1 MTTKTTARRGR
12 GEGTRPVRR
21 PDGRWQAR
29 VRLKGGRRKS
39 VYGATSAECA
49 RKLRAVVRVLDGD
62 KLPIGDKLTFGAFV
76 KTWLDGKKRTLA
88 PRSHKRYSELLHRHA
103 VPALGRISLSKLEA
117 TDIDNVL
124 IAKSATLSPRTVHH
138 LRAAIRAVLTS
149 ALTKKLVVVNEA
161 TLTYAVRVD
170 TEPVRATEPEEA
182 AAIIDAVRGDRS
194 EALYVTAL
202 YSGCR
207 LGELSAL
214 TWRDV
219 DLDGGM
225 MTIRR
230 SLGLGRDPKGEPI
243 FTPPKK
249 SVRTIWIPAAAV
261 TALRAHRARQAVE
274 RLAAGRRWRDHDLVF
289 ASTIGTPLDGGD
301 VLRSFRK
308 LLKIAGIPAM
318 RFHDLRHAY
327 ATLSLAAGEDLATV
341 SSNLGHS
348 NIATTANVY
357 AHVLPRTKKNASA
370 RLEAFVMGVEQAG

>member
-1 MTTKTTARRGR
+1 M
-12 GEGTRPVRR
+12 
-21 PDGRWQAR
+21 
-29 VRLKGGRRKS
+29 
-39 VYGATSAECA
+39 
-49 RKLRAVVRVLDGD
+49 
-62 KLPIGDKLTFGAFV
+62 
-76 KTWLDGKKRTLA
+76 
-88 PRSHKRYSELLHRHA
+88 
-103 VPALGRISLSKLEA
+103 
-117 TDIDNVL
+117 
-124 IAKSATLSPRTVHH
+124 
-138 LRAAIRAVLTS
+138 
-149 ALTKKLVVVNEA
+149 
-161 TLTYAVRVD
+161 
-170 TEPVRATEPEEA
+170 PVRATEPEEA

-202 YSGCR
+202 MTGCR

-219 DLDGGM
+219 DLDDGT

-243 FTPPKK
+243 FAPTKTRK
-249 SVRTIWIPAAAV
+249 SVRTIWIGAIV
-261 TALRAHRARQAVE
+261 VSSLRAHRARQAVE

-289 ASTIGTPLDGGD
+289 ASTIGTPLNGGD

-308 LLKIAGIPAM
+308 LLKTAGIPSM

-357 AHVLPRTKKNASA
+357 AHVLPSTKKSGAA
-370 RLEAFVMGVEQAG
+370 RLDAFVTGAAAAAG